1 MNHTHSNIKKAKC
14 QFTSVAGPEFS
25 KSHERWHTQHEPKTL
40 PQLVILQVGSQAWR
54 KSIWVQEGQ
63 KAKCISPAQVYTKYT
78 HWTRCKY
85 HGLSSQHNCSCSC
98 KAPKYGVFGYGTIQG
113 YGCSPK
119 TMTDILGKQLFL
131 FFLLFARHTCGTA
144 LASRTS
150 PWMQDR
156 NSFPS
161 LLLCHLQG
169 S

>member
-1 MNHTHSNIKKAKC
+1 MLALNSLSRMKGGTPSM
-14 QFTSVAGPEFS
+14 
-25 KSHERWHTQHEPKTL
+25 
-40 PQLVILQVGSQAWR
+40 SQKHCPSWSSCRLDLRR

-85 HGLSSQHNCSCSC
+85 HGLSTQHNCSCSC